1 MNKFNITYTDLSG
14 KRTTKIIL
22 TDWYRLSSD
31 IEKSN
36 IPVENVIKAI
46 NLETEFLYQKDF
58 LREL

>member
-36 IPVENVIKAI
+36 IPVENVIKVI